1 MQASDFL
8 KKKEP
13 LKIKHIQLP
22 SPMNNHYTRLL
33 LPLLLSSLIPHSSF
47 SQCPLTVN
55 AGPDQVV
62 CNPGGAATLSGSVIG
77 NSLGFAWTPTT
88 GLSNPNSLTPTAT
101 VTGPATY
108 TLTAQAIDPS
118 APNLVTNGAFEAGN
132 VGFTSSYTFNP
143 QPITPGTYVITTSPS
158 LVLSSFPPCDDHTFG
173 NGTGNMLLVNGAGT
187 PGANVWCQTIPV
199 MPNTFYVMSAWV
211 ASSPISPPQLQFNVN
226 GSPVG
231 NPFQTSG
238 GGCNW
243 QQFSATWNSG
253 ASATATVCI
262 VSLNSGNGLFGD
274 DFALDDIAMSAACS
288 VSDQVSVSVAQVD
301 AVLPFSVFLPCNAAQ
316 TGIQL
321 DGSASTSGPGISY
334 QWTGPGIL
342 SGANTPVATVNATG
356 NYTLT
361 VTYTNGP
368 TVCTDAASIDVLPDP
383 NIVIAGANAP
393 NNLNCDFPNVTLDGG
408 GSSSGPTIS
417 YGWTYVPGPGGVPPG
432 IVSGGASQYPTVN
445 QPGVYTLTVTNS
457 VSGCTATA
465 SVAVTANFTQPTASA
480 SVSDTLDCLTATL
493 TLSGTGSSTGAQ
505 FAYFWTH
512 SPGGGI
518 VSGANTLNNCIVDAP
533 GTYTLTVENQQNGC
547 TAVAFAVVVE
557 NVTPPIAAA
566 AAPNNLDCATPTV
579 QLDGSGSSTG
589 TSFTYNWT
597 TANGNITAGA
607 TTLTPTVNLAG
618 TYILTVTNAANGCT
632 ATASATVSGNATVPV
647 AEAGPAMMLGCSG
660 NPVQLNGSGSSSGAN
675 FTYLWTTSGSGI
687 LNGETTLTPQVNAP
701 GQYFLTVT
709 NTANGCTA
717 VDSVAVTQNAS
728 APTVVIAQPDTLDCE
743 TTSLTLDASG
753 SSGGEISWTFTP
765 PSGGAG
771 GGFVNGEATLTPVVD
786 APGVYTL
793 TLTEQG
799 SGCSASASV
808 TVVQDTVSPNA
819 SAGPDV
825 TLTCIS
831 PTATLDGS
839 GSSTGVNFTYQWAYT
854 PPSGGAGG
862 GFVSG
867 ETTPTPDIDGPG
879 TYILTVANTANG
891 CTATDTVFVF
901 ENITPPIAEAGE
913 PATLTCAEPIATL
926 DGSGSSQGLNFTY
939 SWTFTPPPGGGTGG
953 IVSGAT
959 TLTPE
964 VDENGLYF
972 LTVTDI
978 VNGCTAVDSVAV
990 GVFASFP
997 SVQIAPADTL
1007 TCAQQQL
1014 TLSAS
1019 ASTGAIF
1026 IYQWTTPDGNILSGE
1041 TTLTPVIDA
1050 PGAYLLTVTNTQN
1063 GCTAADAV
1071 VVEEDVEIP
1080 MAEAGPPA
1088 QLSCTVTDTQL
1099 DGTGSSTGPGF
1110 TYLWTTANG
1119 NITAGSNTLTPSIN
1133 APGTYTLTVTN
1144 SANGCIASDLV
1155 VISQNASAPTAN
1167 AGPTGFITCNQ
1178 STVTLDGSSSSSG
1191 PGFSYQWTTQ
1201 DGSIQSGATTLAPM
1215 VDAPGTYLLAVTNTS
1230 NNCQSLASVMVVDFT
1245 QPPGVSIGAPDK
1257 LTCMDS
1263 TVVLSAT
1270 VSGGSS
1276 LVWSWAG
1283 PGILSGETTSSP
1295 VVDAPGTYA
1304 VTVTNQL
1311 SGCSSTASAAV
1322 TQDTAAPSAMV
1333 AAPSVLTCVLDEIT
1347 LNGSGSSTGLD
1358 FTYFWTTANGSF
1370 VSGETTLTP
1379 NVDAPGTY
1387 ILTVTNQQNGCTA
1400 AATTTATANTTPPVA
1415 EAGMAPSFGCAPG
1428 GTLVLDGSGS
1438 SSGPGF
1444 SYGWTTADGSISL
1457 GANTLSPTIAAPGT
1471 YVLTVT
1477 NQQNG
1482 CTDSD
1487 SVTVLDNGGPP
1498 VAAIAQPGMLTCA
1511 MPQLSLDG
1519 SGSSAG
1525 PQISYAWTTADGNI
1539 LTGATSPNSLIDAPG
1554 TYQLLVLNTANGC
1567 KDSTQ
1572 VAVFQNIT
1580 PPGASATADTITCKE
1595 LEVALTG
1602 SSPTLNV
1609 TYLWT
1614 TQDGHFLFGETSP
1627 TPGVDATGTYTLTV
1641 TNPAN
1646 GCTSTASVTVVEVLL
1661 EDFVFEIKN
1670 PDCVT
1675 GVGQIVFTSTTGG
1688 TPPFRYSIDG
1698 GASFSTEPVFENL
1711 APGIYDLV
1719 VKDDENCKLTGTVM
1733 LADPPAITIDL
1744 EPTVTLYLGDTWQFD
1759 PQLNISPNSLAEIE
1773 WTPADGLSCTDCLRP
1788 ELTPLY
1794 DAVFTLKI
1802 TDVNGC
1808 TATASTAV
1816 TVLRRLDVYVPN
1828 AFSPNGDGIN
1838 DLLMIFAKANQ
1849 IAVVRSF
1856 KIFTRWGESVFV
1868 QSDFQPNDPAYGW
1881 DGRHRGKPLDVGV
1894 YAWFAEVELLNGER
1908 VVLKGDVTLVR

>member
-1 MQASDFL
+1 
-8 KKKEP
+8 
-13 LKIKHIQLP
+13 
-22 SPMNNHYTRLL
+22 MNNRYTQLL
-33 LPLLLSSLIPHSSF
+33 LPLLLASLIPQTSYL
-47 SQCPLTVN
+47 QCPLTVN

-62 CNPGGAATLSGSVIG
+62 CNPGGTATLSGSVIG

-108 TLTAQAIDPS
+108 TLTAQAIDPT
-118 APNLVTNGAFEAGN
+118 APNLVVNGAFESGN
-132 VGFTSSYTFNP
+132 VGFTSSYTFTP
-143 QPITPGTYVITTSPS
+143 QPITPGTYTITTSPS
-158 LVLSSFPPCDDHTFG
+158 LVLSTFPPCDDHTFG
-173 NGTGNMLLVNGAGT
+173 NGTGNMLLINGAGT

-226 GSPVG
+226 GTPVG

-262 VSLNSGNGLFGD
+262 VSLNSGNGFFGD
-274 DFALDDIAMSAACS
+274 DFALDDIAMSAACT

-342 SGANTPVATVNATG
+342 SGGNTPVATVNATG
-356 NYTLT
+356 SYTLT

-383 NIVIAGANAP
+383 NIVIAGATAP
-393 NNLNCDFPNVTLDGG
+393 NNLNCDFLTVTLDGG
-408 GSSSGPTIS
+408 GSSSGPAIS
-417 YGWTYVPGPGGVPPG
+417 YAWTFVPGPGGVPPG
-432 IVSGGASQYPTVN
+432 IVSGGASQYPIVD

-480 SVSDTLDCLTATL
+480 SVSDTLDCLTTTL
-493 TLSGTGSSTGAQ
+493 TLSGAGSSTGPS
-505 FAYFWTH
+505 FTYFWTH

-518 VSGANTLNNCIVDAP
+518 VSGANTLNNCVVNAP

-557 NVTPPIAAA
+557 NATPPVAAA
-566 AAPNNLDCATPTV
+566 AAPNNLDCTTPTV
-579 QLDGSGSSTG
+579 LLSGSGSSTG
-589 TSFTYNWT
+589 GGFTYNWT

-607 TTLTPTVNLAG
+607 ATLTPTVNLAG
-618 TYILTVTNAANGCT
+618 TYTLTVTNAANGCT

-647 AEAGPAMMLGCSG
+647 AEAGPAMTLDCSG

-687 LNGETTLTPQVNAP
+687 LNGETTLTPEVNAP

-709 NTANGCTA
+709 NTVNGCTA
-717 VDSVAVTQNAS
+717 VDSVSVTQNAN

-743 TTSLTLDASG
+743 TATLTLDASG
-753 SSGGEISWTFTP
+753 SSSGAGIQISWTFTP

-771 GGFVNGEATLTPVVD
+771 GGFVSGETTLTPVVD

-799 SGCSASASV
+799 NSCTASASV
-808 TVVQDTVSPNA
+808 TVVQDTVSPIA
-819 SAGPDV
+819 SAGPDA

-831 PTATLDGS
+831 PTVTLDGS
-839 GSSTGVNFTYQWAYT
+839 GSSQGGNFTYQWAYT
-854 PPSGGAGG
+854 PASGGAGG

-867 ETTPTPDIDGPG
+867 ETTPTPKVDAPG
-879 TYILTVANTANG
+879 TFTLTVTNTANA
-891 CTATDTVFVF
+891 CTAADTVVVF
-901 ENITPPIAEAGE
+901 ENKTPPIAGAGE
-913 PATLTCAEPIATL
+913 PATLTCAEPVATL
-926 DGSGSSQGLNFTY
+926 NGSGSSQGANFTY
-939 SWTFTPPPGGGTGG
+939 GWTFVPPPGGGTGG
-953 IVSGAT
+953 IVSGET

-964 VDENGLYF
+964 VDENGLYI
-972 LTVTDI
+972 LTVTDT
-978 VNGCTAVDSVAV
+978 VNGCTAADSVAV

-997 SVQIAPADTL
+997 TVQVAPADTL
-1007 TCAQQQL
+1007 TCAQQQI
-1014 TLSAS
+1014 TLSAT
-1019 ASTGAIF
+1019 ASTGSIF
-1026 IYQWTTPDGNILSGE
+1026 SYQWTYTPPPGGAGGGIVSGDS
-1041 TTLTPVIDA
+1041 TLMPIIDA

-1063 GCTAADAV
+1063 GCTAVDVV

-1080 MAEAGPPA
+1080 VAEAGQPF
-1088 QLSCTVTDTQL
+1088 QLSCSTTNAML
-1099 DGTGSSTGPGF
+1099 NGAGSSAGPGF
-1110 TYLWTTANG
+1110 SYLWTTANG
-1119 NITAGSNTLTPSIN
+1119 SFTGGINTLTPGIN

-1144 SANGCIASDLV
+1144 TGNGCIASDLV
-1155 VISQNASAPTAN
+1155 IITQDANAPTAD
-1167 AGPTGFITCNQ
+1167 AGTTGFITCNQ
-1178 STVTLDGSSSSSG
+1178 ATATLDGSGSSSG
-1191 PGFSYQWTTQ
+1191 PGISYQWTTL
-1201 DGSIQSGATTLAPM
+1201 DGNILSGATTLAPV
-1215 VDAPGTYLLAVTNTS
+1215 VDAPGTYLLAVFNTS
-1230 NNCQSLASVMVVDFT
+1230 NNCQTLSSVMVFDFT
-1245 QPPGVSIGAPDK
+1245 QPPGVSIGAAPK
-1257 LTCMDS
+1257 MTCVDS
-1263 TVVLSAT
+1263 AVALSAT
-1270 VSGGSS
+1270 ASGGSS
-1276 LVWSWAG
+1276 LVWNWAG
-1283 PGILSGETTSSP
+1283 PGILSGETTPSP
-1295 VVDAPGTYA
+1295 VVNAAGTYA
-1304 VTVTNQL
+1304 VTVTNQ
-1311 SGCSSTASAAV
+1311 SNGCSATSMTTV
-1322 TQDTAAPSAMV
+1322 TQDTTAPVAMV
-1333 AAPSVLTCVLDEIT
+1333 ATPPVLTCVLDEIT
-1347 LNGSGSSTGLD
+1347 LNGSGSSTGPD
-1358 FTYFWTTANGSF
+1358 FTYGWTFTPLSGGAGGGF

-1379 NVDAPGTY
+1379 TVDAPGTY
-1387 ILTVTNQQNGCTA
+1387 ILTVTNQSNGCTA
-1400 AATTTATANTTPPVA
+1400 TATTIATANTTPPVA
-1415 EAGMAPSFGCAPG
+1415 DAGTAPSFGCAPG

-1438 SSGPGF
+1438 SSVPGF
-1444 SYGWTTADGSISL
+1444 SYGWTTANGSILS
-1457 GANTLSPTIAAPGT
+1457 GANTLAPTIGTPGTYTLTVTGQQNGCTATDSVTVADNGGPPVAVIAQPGMLTCALPQISLDGSGSSVGPQFSYTWTALDGSILTGETTPTPTVDAPGT
-1471 YVLTVT
+1471 YILTVT

-1482 CTDSD
+1482 CTA
-1487 SVTVLDNGGPP
+1487 T
-1498 VAAIAQPGMLTCA
+1498 
-1511 MPQLSLDG
+1511 
-1519 SGSSAG
+1519 SSATV
-1525 PQISYAWTTADGNI
+1525 SE
-1539 LTGATSPNSLIDAPG
+1539 
-1554 TYQLLVLNTANGC
+1554 NT
-1567 KDSTQ
+1567 
-1572 VAVFQNIT
+1572 T
-1580 PPGASATADTITCKE
+1580 PPGATASADTITCSE
-1595 LEVALTG
+1595 LEVALSG
-1602 SSPTLNV
+1602 GSPTLNV
-1609 TYLWT
+1609 TYAWT
-1614 TQDGHFLFGETSP
+1614 TQDGHFLFGETTP

-1641 TNPAN
+1641 TNPVN

-1675 GVGQIVFTSTTGG
+1675 GVGSIVFTQTTGG
-1688 TPPFRYSIDG
+1688 TPPYRYSTDG
-1698 GASFSTEPVFENL
+1698 GASFSAEPVFENL
-1711 APGIYDLV
+1711 APGVYDLV
-1719 VKDDENCKLTGTVM
+1719 VKDEENCKLTGTAV
-1733 LADPPAITIDL
+1733 LADPPVVTIDL
-1744 EPTVTLYLGDTWQFD
+1744 EPAVTLYLGDTWQMD

-1788 ELTPLY
+1788 ELTPLN

-1828 AFSPNGDGIN
+1828 AFSPIGDGIN
-1838 DLLMIFAKANQ
+1838 DVLVIFAKANQ
-1849 IAVVRSF
+1849 VAVVRSF

-1868 QSDFQPNDPAYGW
+1868 GSDFQPNDPAHGW
-1881 DGRHRGKPLDVGV
+1881 DGMHRGQELDAGV

-1908 VVLKGDVTLVR
+1908 VVLKGDVVLVR